1 MDKFIEKIEKNKI
14 AIIRTWISSPRV
26 IKIIRTYSINED
38 LLVKRYS
45 FGFLE
50 HYLLVIKNE
59 PMPEEYL
66 LHRLKGNKYPAY
78 PEFPVGGDFLCIYT
92 LDEATGTVI
101 FARCGTHS
109 ELF

>member
-1 MDKFIEKIEKNKI
+1 MAGVKTTFPYSVDY
-14 AIIRTWISSPRV
+14 SSTFR
-26 IKIIRTYSINED
+26 KDWKKLSHSG
-38 LLVKRYS
+38 RYNMEALKAS
-45 FGFLE
+45 M
-50 HYLLVIKNE
+50 LLVIKNE

-66 LHRLKGNKYPAY
+66 LHRLKGNKYPDY
-78 PEFPVGGDFLCIYT
+78 LEFHVGGDFLCIYT